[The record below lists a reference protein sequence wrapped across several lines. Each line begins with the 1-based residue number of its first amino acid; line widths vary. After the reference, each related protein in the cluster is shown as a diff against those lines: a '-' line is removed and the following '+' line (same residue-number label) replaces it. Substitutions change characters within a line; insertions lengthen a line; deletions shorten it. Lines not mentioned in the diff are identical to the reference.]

1 MSAYNIFVKEE
12 TEAMKKLQ
20 SEATGD
26 SSETKE
32 DKAVRQAFI
41 PACAEKWKKLTEE
54 EKKRF
59 VEAAEKDRMRY
70 NNEMANY
77 TPPRY
82 EGGERKTRKQKKMK
96 DPNQPKKWMS
106 SFMFFCQDKRA
117 AMREEN
123 PEMRVRAKMLGEMW
137 AKMEEKEKEKFEQM
151 AKEDRE
157 RYEEE
162 MKAFRSPQ

>member
-12 TEAMKKLQ
+12 TEEMKKLQ

-82 EGGERKTRKQKKMK
+82 EGSERKTRKQKKMK
-96 DPNQPKKWMS
+96 DPNQPKKWM
-106 SFMFFCQDKRA
+106 
-117 AMREEN
+117 
-123 PEMRVRAKMLGEMW
+123 
-137 AKMEEKEKEKFEQM
+137 
-151 AKEDRE
+151 
-157 RYEEE
+157 
-162 MKAFRSPQ
+162 